1 MKMKKLTSLCGCLL
15 LSMCMG
21 VGAMTAPLSAE
32 AAAREKVILDAD
44 MVDLFDDGIAMM
56 MLAESPKMDLK
67 GVTIVIGNTWVETG
81 TASAIRQLEGIGRTD
96 IPVYMGV
103 NETVRKDRFANMK
116 EEKRIFGRGHDSHLG
131 AAGYPQPASWQAE
144 YRKNYNDEPVMSPQK
159 QHAADF
165 IIDTI
170 KKHPGE
176 VTIVAIGS
184 GANLA
189 AALDKA
195 PEIAPLAKR
204 VVYMAGAFFCE
215 GNVMPTSE
223 FNVWI
228 DPETAKK
235 AYRAPWKE
243 QIFLPLD
250 VCSKELMSHNDFK
263 DLESR
268 IKSDR
273 FKAMWESHYAT
284 PMFRTANSL
293 LTDNRLIRNS
303 RNLLLRRRPHL
314 PPLRQQHRQQMP
326 GPAAVALPTP
336 VSSALTAA
344 ARSLSRNRQ
353 RAAGPAAVALPI
365 PVSSVLTAAARSR
378 KTNRQRM
385 AGPAAAAL

>member
-116 EEKRIFGRGHDSHLG
+116 EEKRIYGRGHDSHLG

-144 YRKNYNDEPVMSPQK
+144 YRKNYNDEPVMNPQK
-159 QHAADF
+159 EHAADF

-284 PMFRTANSL
+284 PMFRKDPSFKNYIWDVL
-293 LTDNRLIRNS
+293 
-303 RNLLLRRRPHL
+303 
-314 PPLRQQHRQQMP
+314 
-326 GPAAVALPTP
+326 
-336 VSSALTAA
+336 AA
-344 ARSLSRNRQ
+344 AIDPSVILESET
-353 RAAGPAAVALPI
+353 LPI
-365 PVSSVLTAAARSR
+365 DVDDQYGYGYGQTMGFRGAAPEGAQNAKIVYAVDRA
-378 KTNRQRM
+378 KIWKMVEDVFNK
-385 AGPAAAAL
+385 L